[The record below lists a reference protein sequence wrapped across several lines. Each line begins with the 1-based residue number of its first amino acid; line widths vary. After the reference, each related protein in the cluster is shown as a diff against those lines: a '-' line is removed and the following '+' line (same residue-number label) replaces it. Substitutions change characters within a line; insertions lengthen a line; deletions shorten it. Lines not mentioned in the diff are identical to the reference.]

1 MPNLTTGFP
10 KRTGDLEADYE
21 NLYKWSVSLI
31 DELKSIFCNLD
42 SGNVSEAASVK
53 AQNIDTTQARI
64 KDAQINSL
72 TADKLT
78 AGTIDTGSINIKNED
93 DIGKIEI
100 SGQSIELWED
110 GSVRIAIG
118 RDENGKYV
126 FIVQNKDQTQ
136 GIYMNEDGKVIFTGN
151 IAGGSIT
158 SDTTIDVETDALI
171 GRNIVL
177 RDRNEGTIGF
187 ENAAV
192 ISVDTGVLRISANNH
207 RTIELNTNGPI
218 ELKCS
223 SCKINGYEV
232 MTE

>member
-100 SGQSIELWED
+100 SGQSIELWEG

-126 FIVQNKDQTQ
+126 FIVQNKDHTQ
-136 GIYMNEDGKVIFTGN
+136 GIYMNDDGNVMFTGN

-158 SDTTIDVETDALI
+158 SNTKIDVETDASI

-187 ENAAV
+187 ENAGV

-207 RTIELNTNGPI
+207 RTIELITDGPI
-218 ELKCS
+218 NLKCS

-232 MTE
+232 MTK